1 MITALAVA
9 TIVSELLNL
18 LKYGSQYVDHS
29 KSALSCV
36 GGSGNCIRHAGFDR
50 NVTEL
55 AKHLSK
61 ICY

>member
-29 KSALSCV
+29 KSA
-36 GGSGNCIRHAGFDR
+36 
-50 NVTEL
+50 
-55 AKHLSK
+55 
-61 ICY
+61 